1 MAAKVYTMKK
11 SELQRGDI
19 KRGQIIKS
27 AHATLLVLQVLGL
40 SRVNPL
46 DERLRVYVL
55 QDMISRTPNTIET
68 YVIDPGQWR
77 IVSDISPEATL

>member
-1 MAAKVYTMKK
+1 MKK

-55 QDMISRTPNTIET
+55 QDMISRTPNTIEV
-68 YVIDPGQWR
+68 YVVDPVQWR